1 VLSDKSRPVIQA
13 TLPAVGAHIQE
24 IAKCFYRRLFT
35 AHPELLDGTFNRGH
49 QADATQQQALAGS
62 VAAFATA
69 LVNTPDQLPEKLL
82 NRIAHKHTSLGIQ
95 PEQYQIVHDNL
106 MSAIAEVLGDAVT
119 PDVAAAWDEVY
130 WLMAY
135 TLTHVER
142 GLYSARGVRPQT
154 VWRQWEVEK
163 KIQETDDVAT
173 FVVKRI
179 EDHLVKPSLPGQYI
193 TVQVQLP
200 DGTRQ
205 PRQYSLSRADQG
217 ESRQF
222 TVKRVHGA
230 AGKPD
235 GEASTLLHTG
245 VRVGDVLSIS
255 VPFGPLVLDDYS
267 GCPMVFISAGI
278 GITPMAGMLSHL
290 ATAGSHLP
298 IMLLHADHSENAFA
312 LRGQVRDDIA
322 ALPNA
327 SIYVWYEQGAE
338 GQLPVQGVFPGKM
351 DLAQVRLPDNAVYHL
366 CGPVPFMNGIRNAL
380 IELGIPPRDIQ
391 YEVFGPDLWQADY
404 E

>member
-1 VLSDKSRPVIQA
+1 MLSDKSRPVIEA
-13 TLPAVGAHIQE
+13 TLPAVGARIQE
-24 IAKCFYRRLFT
+24 IAQCFYRHLFT
-35 AHPELLDGTFNRGH
+35 AHPELLDGTFNRGN
-49 QADATQQQALAGS
+49 QADGSQQRALAGS
-62 VAAFATA
+62 VAAFASA
-69 LVNTPDQLPEKLL
+69 LVKTPDRLPENLL
-82 NRIAHKHTSLGIQ
+82 IRIAHKHTSLGLR

-106 MSAIAEVLGDAVT
+106 MAGIAEVLGDAVT
-119 PDVAAAWDEVY
+119 PEVAAAWDEVY

-142 GLYSARGVRPQT
+142 GLYSARGVTPQT

-163 KIQETDDVAT
+163 KIQETDDVVT
-173 FVVKRI
+173 FVVKRV

-193 TVQVQLP
+193 TVQVPLP

-217 ESRQF
+217 DSRQF
-222 TVKRVHGA
+222 TVKRVYSA

-235 GEASTLLHTG
+235 GEVSTMLHTG
-245 VRVGDVLSIS
+245 VGVGDVLSIS
-255 VPFGPLVLDDYS
+255 VPFGALVLDDYS
-267 GCPMVFISAGI
+267 GRPMVFISAGI
-278 GITPMAGMLSHL
+278 GVTPMAGMLSHL
-290 ATAGSHLP
+290 AAAGSHLS

-312 LRGQVRDDIA
+312 LRGQIRDDIA

-338 GQLPVQGVFPGKM
+338 SQMPVQGVFPGRM
-351 DLAQVRLPDNAVYHL
+351 DLSQVRLPENASYHM
-366 CGPVPFMNGIRNAL
+366 CGPVPFMHGIRSAL
-380 IELGIPPRDIQ
+380 IELGVPSRDIQ